1 MVLDHVAVAC
11 LFPLISYRS
20 PQKNV
25 EENGDP
31 STWLNSLLL
40 KGFQLLH
47 FSEARVWGLH
57 DTIKELLPGLFPDI
71 DTRMPMDTV
80 HNHLLVLIKPKI
92 RPLKIAARA
101 NDPSETEAQKQYSL
115 D

>member
-57 DTIKELLPGLFPDI
+57 DTGKLLPGLFPDI
-71 DTRMPMDTV
+71 GTRMRVETV
-80 HNHLLVLIKPKI
+80 HYRLLILIKPNV
-92 RPLKIAARA
+92 RP
-101 NDPSETEAQKQYSL
+101 
-115 D
+115 